1 MSSVG
6 SLSPISSMSS
16 SPMTS
21 MPIVES
27 QGISIEII
35 HLPQKGVTAWLDA
48 VNRKQKRTHF
58 LQKLKNVVF

>member
-1 MSSVG
+1 
-6 SLSPISSMSS
+6 
-16 SPMTS
+16 